1 MDRSFVTIVTTAQSI
16 QSGQGRFVDDGDH
29 FGRQMKVDSHLRG
42 PWSEECR
49 FRRLCALSKT
59 DTLDQAQLYFS
70 LVAGVERQLDGV
82 KIWCILVAVGMKA
95 CWMIPASNN
104 TATVEQCWKEV
115 KCKLPVL
122 LECESWL
129 RDTSCPEICFLLI
142 SLLVPCIVTSAFGSP
157 LPFALSRPNSRA

>member
-1 MDRSFVTIVTTAQSI
+1 
-16 QSGQGRFVDDGDH
+16 
-29 FGRQMKVDSHLRG
+29 MKVDSHPRG

-49 FRRLCALSKT
+49 CRRLCALSRT

-70 LVAGVERQLDGV
+70 LVADVERQLDGV

-104 TATVEQCWKEV
+104 TATVERRLKEV
-115 KCKLPVL
+115 KCKLLVL

-129 RDTSCPEICFLLI
+129 CDTSCLKFAFVDFVARSVHCNLGFREPLAI
-142 SLLVPCIVTSAFGSP
+142 SPIAAQSP
-157 LPFALSRPNSRA
+157 SSRA